1 MIKIKL
7 DKRNTN
13 LHTDAGLQL
22 LDKSIDKVG
31 IIESYTISNDGVVI
45 SGNARHEKISAKISK
60 EPIVIETD
68 GTEAIIIKRTDI
80 ESNTKKF
87 EDSFNAGFELALE
100 RGPEFKSIVN
110 KEEVKQLSLL
120 PQNHKNTNAWDQL
133 NFLCKQQFDAKP
145 KLIHHELDNQILVD
159 LMHLKKAEMLGFLR
173 QKLQN
178 WSIQLDFSVIE
189 NQEEN
194 VRDLNGKD
202 RFELLAKKNSN
213 LYSLQKMFNLDVEY

>member
-13 LHTDAGLQL
+13 LHTNEGLQL

-45 SGNARHEKISAKISK
+45 SGNARHEKISAKITK

-87 EDSFNAGFELALE
+87 N
-100 RGPEFKSIVN
+100 IV
-110 KEEVKQLSLL
+110 
-120 PQNHKNTNAWDQL
+120 
-133 NFLCKQQFDAKP
+133 F
-145 KLIHHELDNQILVD
+145 
-159 LMHLKKAEMLGFLR
+159 
-173 QKLQN
+173 
-178 WSIQLDFSVIE
+178 
-189 NQEEN
+189 
-194 VRDLNGKD
+194 
-202 RFELLAKKNSN
+202 SN
-213 LYSLQKMFNLDVEY
+213 L

>member
-13 LHTDAGLQL
+13 LHTNAGLQL

-45 SGNARHEKISAKISK
+45 SGNARHEKISAKITK

-87 EDSFNAGFELALE
+87 HEASILA
-100 RGPEFKSIVN
+100 N
-110 KEEVKQLSLL
+110 TTA
-120 PQNHKNTNAWDQL
+120 HKNYNPDNELIEEIAVEYDIDIVEVGVEVVDKVSDSDQNDL
-133 NFLCKQQFDAKP
+133 SDTIKNLYRIEIICKDEEHQENTYN
-145 KLIHHELDNQILVD
+145 KLIEQGHEC
-159 LMHLKKAEMLGFLR
+159 R
-173 QKLQN
+173 
-178 WSIQLDFSVIE
+178 
-189 NQEEN
+189 
-194 VRDLNGKD
+194 
-202 RFELLAKKNSN
+202 LLT
-213 LYSLQKMFNLDVEY
+213 L